1 MAGELDRPA
10 KRMRSVHTYK
20 VCILDQPYD
29 KWEKRMLGEKG
40 LYSLHSIEVK
50 GLGLRSSSRSAMNQ
64 LWGLGLLASVP
75 PRHHLGGRH
84 SDKPPA
90 LWFLMIYGYVS
101 ALV

>member
-40 LYSLHSIEVK
+40 LYSLHSTE
-50 GLGLRSSSRSAMNQ
+50 GLGYLSSSSRSAMNQ
-64 LWGLGLLASVP
+64 LWGLGLLASVS

-84 SDKPPA
+84 RDKPPV